1 MDISITTWS
10 LHRHMPVVTTHRDES
25 GVKRITQGA
34 HHGRYPIDLTGP
46 IISIIDFPRI
56 VKERYGINKVELCQE
71 HILSQEPRYLA
82 AVRGALEEAGVS
94 VLDLP
99 IDVGNI
105 SLENPDWRAEDI
117 AEIKTWIDTA
127 EYLGSPCVR
136 VNSGQPQDIKHFD
149 LQITINSY
157 KELAAYCASKGMTL
171 LLENEGSSTVAP
183 TSIAAD
189 PHNIIRLVEAVAS
202 PAFKLCPDF
211 GRFKEEERY
220 KGLEMMFPHTVIVHA
235 KTHDFNEAGEQD
247 RFDFGTCMEIMKASG
262 YNGPISIEFGG
273 PRNDEYEGI
282 ALTKTL
288 IERYL

>member
-25 GVKRITQGA
+25 GVKRITQGM
-34 HHGRYPIDLTGP
+34 HRGRYPIDFTGP

-56 VKERYGINKVELCQE
+56 IKERYGINKVELCQE
-71 HILSQEPRYLA
+71 HILSQEPKYLA
-82 AVRGALEEAGVS
+82 AVKGALAEAGVS
-94 VLDLP
+94 VLDVP
-99 IDVGNI
+99 IDVGDI
-105 SLENPDWRAEDI
+105 SLENPDRRAEDI

-127 EYLGSPCVR
+127 EYLGSSCVR
-136 VNSGQPQDIKHFD
+136 VNSGRSQDIEHFD

-157 KELAAYCASKGMTL
+157 KELTAYCVSKGMTL
-171 LLENEGSSTVAP
+171 LLENEGGIIAAP
-183 TSIAAD
+183 IPIAAD
-189 PHNIIRLVEAVAS
+189 PQNIIRLVEGVAS

-235 KTHDFNEAGEQD
+235 KIHDFNEAGEQD
-247 RFDFGTCMEIMKASG
+247 RFDFGRCMEIVKASG
-262 YNGPISIEFGG
+262 YDGPISIEFEG
-273 PRNDEYEGI
+273 PKGDEYEGI
-282 ALTKTL
+282 ALSKAL